1 MHATFNAVGAVR
13 EQFLASAACDVLIL
27 TAAQLDAMADELL
40 PGSTAPLGAVH
51 TAVAVPAGHAEPAI
65 GTAAAFAAAM
75 RDASA
80 IYVPDPIKSTAG
92 IHVMSVLV
100 ALGIDVSGRLR
111 AFPNGETAMRALA
124 AAALPGSI
132 GSTQT
137 TEINNTEGLTLV
149 GRLPPGHG
157 LATIY
162 SAAVPARA
170 TAPDA
175 ARRLVALLT
184 GPETLPIRQKSG
196 FE

>member
-1 MHATFNAVGAVR
+1 MNATFNAVGAIR
-13 EQFLASAACDVLIL
+13 EQFLAGAACDVLIL
-27 TAAQLDAMADELL
+27 TAAQLDALADELL
-40 PGSTAPLGAVH
+40 PGGAVPLGAVH
-51 TAVAVPAGHAEPAI
+51 TALAVPAGQAPPNISA
-65 GTAAAFAAAM
+65 AAAFAAAM
-75 RDASA
+75 RAATA
-80 IYVPDPIKSTAG
+80 IYVPDPLRSTAG
-92 IHVMSVLV
+92 IHVMSVLKT
-100 ALGIDVSGRLR
+100 LGVDVSGRLR

-124 AAALPGSI
+124 TDARPGSI

-157 LATIY
+157 LATVY

-170 TAPDA
+170 ADQGA

-184 GPETLPIRQKSG
+184 GPETAAARRRSG